1 MSVGSVV
8 MPFPC
13 LSFLLIICIF
23 YLFSLLC
30 LARDLSIVLM
40 LFKEQAF
47 GFFDFLYCFLIP
59 FSLSSA
65 LIFII
70 FFCLCWVYIILFF
83 SSFQRWKFN
92 FRLFIF
98 YNKNIQS
105 CAISFKYCFCYIPCI
120 LISCIFILNYLKLL
134 EYFFLWPICYLEACI

>member
-13 LSFLLIICIF
+13 VSFLLVICIF

-47 GFFDFLYCFLIP
+47 GFFDFLYCFFIP

-70 FFCLCWVYIILFF
+70 FSACVGFILSFF
-83 SSFQRWKFN
+83 SSSFQRWKFN
-92 FRLFIF
+92 FRPFIF

-105 CAISFKYCFCYIPCI
+105 YTISFKYCSCYIPCI